1 MKKTV
6 IVGVSGGIAAY
17 KSCELVSRLKKLGYI
32 VKVIMT
38 THATEFVAPLS
49 FETLSNNEVITDM
62 FAEKKRYDVEH
73 ISLAKEASAF
83 VIAPATANVI
93 AKFAQ
98 GIADDMLS
106 TVYSAFTGI
115 KVVCPA
121 MNVNMYES
129 EANRDNIALLKERGV
144 HIVEPEVG
152 LLACGD
158 VGKGRMA
165 EPVDIA
171 SYVDSLLT
179 PVPDYR
185 GKTVLITAGATIE
198 DIDGVRYISN
208 YSSGKM
214 GAALADAVTERGG
227 KVIFVMANVSVKYP
241 DNCEIIKVKSTI
253 DMYNAVLDNMGR
265 ADVIIKAAAPADYR
279 VKKRYESKIKSDDLT
294 LELVKNPDI
303 AKAVGERKGDKK
315 LVVFAAETD
324 DLLAN
329 ASAKLFAK
337 NADMIVANDV
347 TMEGAGFGVDTN
359 IVSIIYSD
367 GRIECLPIMDKTVLA
382 HRILDGICSL

>member
-17 KSCELVSRLKKLGYI
+17 KSCELVSRLKKLGYN

-49 FETLSNNEVITDM
+49 FETLSNNQVMTDM
-62 FAEKKRYDVEH
+62 FAEKPHYEVEH

-93 AKFAQ
+93 AKCAQ

-106 TVYSAFTGI
+106 TVYAAFTGI
-115 KVVCPA
+115 KVICPA

-129 EANRDNIALLKERGV
+129 EANQANLAVLKERGV
-144 HIVEPEVG
+144 HMVEPTIG

-165 EPVDIA
+165 EPADIA
-171 SYVDSLLT
+171 SYVDKLLT
-179 PVPDYR
+179 PLPDYR
-185 GKTVLITAGATIE
+185 GKTVLITAGATVE
-198 DIDGVRYISN
+198 DIDGVRFISN

-214 GAALADAVTERGG
+214 GTALAEAVTERGG
-227 KVIFVMANVSVKYP
+227 KVIFVVANVSVKYP
-241 DNCEIIKVKSTI
+241 DNCEIIKVKSTV
-253 DMYNAVLDNMGR
+253 DMYNAVLDNMDR
-265 ADVIIKAAAPADYR
+265 ADIIIKAAAPADYR
-279 VKKRYESKIKSDDLT
+279 VKTHYDSKIKSESLT

-303 AKAVGERKGDKK
+303 AKAVGERKGDKI

-324 DLLAN
+324 ELLTN
-329 ASAKLFAK
+329 ASKKLFAK
-337 NADMIVANDV
+337 NADMVIANDV
-347 TMEGAGFGVDTN
+347 TMEGAGFGTDTN
-359 IVSIIYSD
+359 IVTIIYAD
-367 GRIECLPIMDKTVLA
+367 GRIESLPVMDKSILA
-382 HRILDGICSL
+382 HHILDGIVSL